1 MVGLAFGAQ
10 AVLGLAQGI
19 AGMGSAAQANQ
30 QAINNWMQGEFEKGI
45 NNGKELFRA
54 AYAEGQQAKVN
65 RQINLAAYE
74 YEYSAKDRVNADN
87 IFTNSVIA
95 RTQAITT
102 ASTIN
107 TLSQRGV
114 RGGTASALE
123 RQNMINA
130 LNQISQLGENKKRAF
145 ENIENQTQNYRNQ
158 IQSNVFMPNIIGPTP
173 KPVLSSTTAPLI
185 VGALGGLVSGLTFA
199 AMNPSNPAPNTPAP
213 QSGPVM
219 QTVSNVGTGNYFGGS
234 NTVMGGTSTPFG
246 GITGSSSMFGG
257 ATGGSFMFGNY

>member
-1 MVGLAFGAQ
+1 MIGLAFGAQ

-74 YEYSAKDRVNADN
+74 YEYSAKDRVNSDD

-102 ASTIN
+102 ASTMN
-107 TLSQRGV
+107 TLSQRGIS
-114 RGGTASALE
+114 GGTAKALQ
-123 RQNMINA
+123 RQNLVNS
-130 LNQISQLGENKKRAF
+130 LNQINQLRKNKERAF
-145 ENIENQTQNYRNQ
+145 ENIENQAQNYRNQ
-158 IQSNVFMPNIIGPTP
+158 IQSNVFMPNIVGPTP
-173 KPVLSSTTAPLI
+173 RPVLSSTTAPLI
-185 VGALGGLVSGLTFA
+185 VGALGGLASGLTFA
-199 AMNPSNPAPNTPAP
+199 AMRQPNPTPAPAALSP
-213 QSGPVM
+213 QSGPIM
-219 QTVSNVGTGNYFGGS
+219 QTANNAGNYFGGNS
-234 NTVMGGTSTPFG
+234 GNYFG
-246 GITGSSSMFGG
+246 GVTGSSSMFGG
-257 ATGGSFMFGNY
+257 ATGGGFMFGNY